1 MSAPSI
7 DEYKE
12 LRKAIESLVADIG
25 KFFTNAMIASVALI
39 TGVGAILTKA
49 EAGNPLHGSPISAY
63 FFIAPPLIVI
73 SVLYLLASHR
83 RGIHR
88 IASYIE
94 VFYEEE
100 DSSIAFEKRLEKF
113 RKLIHSGESLDVIP
127 FAFWVVL
134 LLSFGLYWLA
144 LLSIGAMHPGHL
156 IVPTIEML
164 LLGVGHYRFHKAI
177 EQRPIY
183 KKIWATLKEEESKVN
198 IKQKNHNKAIKTDR
212 E

>member
-12 LRKAIESLVADIG
+12 IRKAIESLVEDIG

-39 TGVGAILTKA
+39 TGVGALLTKS
-49 EAGNPLHGSPISAY
+49 EAGSPLHGNPISAY

-73 SVLYLLASHR
+73 AILYLLASHR

-88 IASYIE
+88 LASYIE

-100 DSSIAFEKRLEKF
+100 DSSIAFERRLEKF
-113 RKLIHSGESLDVIP
+113 RQHIHSGESLDVIP

-144 LLSIGAMHPGHL
+144 LQSICALHPVHL
-156 IVPTIEML
+156 IIPAIETL
-164 LLGVGHYRFHKAI
+164 LLGVGHYCFAKAI
-177 EQRPIY
+177 DQRPIY
-183 KKIWATLKEEESKVN
+183 KNIWVTLKKDERANEKDEGAALD
-198 IKQKNHNKAIKTDR
+198 IGQR
-212 E
+212 